1 MNESKAAELG
11 LKNEDLVKL
20 KINTDKGGIMEAF
33 VKISPNGFYEV
44 HIDTDD
50 ANCFLLQ
57 TGDEVELEK

>member
-1 MNESKAAELG
+1 
-11 LKNEDLVKL
+11 
-20 KINTDKGGIMEAF
+20 MEAF